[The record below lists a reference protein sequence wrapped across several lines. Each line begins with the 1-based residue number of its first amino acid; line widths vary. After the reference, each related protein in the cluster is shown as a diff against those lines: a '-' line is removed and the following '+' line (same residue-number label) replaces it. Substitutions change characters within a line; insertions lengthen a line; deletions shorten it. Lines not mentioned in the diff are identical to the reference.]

1 MKDCRIGLREKCERC
16 VLDNVGLNFVQA
28 MHSDNLGRV
37 RCFESSS
44 IKIRNGHRSQQ
55 RKSMIYD
62 SCEWFIST
70 SGLGSVSV

>member
-1 MKDCRIGLREKCERC
+1 M
-16 VLDNVGLNFVQA
+16 GLNFVQA

-37 RCFESSS
+37 RCFVSSS
-44 IKIRNGHRSQQ
+44 IKTRNGDPSRAKGKIKQ

-70 SGLGSVSV
+70 SGLGSVSVWDFPRERIGE